1 MLQTIYRGLTGLG
14 GPAIRLLLARRRA
27 AGKEDA
33 QRQGERL
40 GRASGPRPAGPL
52 IWCHAASV
60 GESLSILSL
69 IGQLTSRYPQAAVLV
84 TTGTVTSASL
94 MAARLPERA
103 FHQYV
108 PVDRM
113 PWVRRFLDH
122 WRPDLALWTESEI
135 WPNLLTEMRRR
146 RIPAALLNARMSR
159 RSFEN
164 WRRVPG
170 FIGPLLGAFRL
181 CLAQTEVE
189 AERLLRLGAADV
201 KAVGNLKYSADPLPA
216 EAAAVASL
224 RAALA
229 GRPAWLLASSHPGEE
244 AVAMAAHAAMAPE
257 LPGLLTVIAPRH
269 PHRGPEIAAE
279 IAARGFSV
287 RLRSTGAL
295 PAGNDRFYVADTM
308 GELGLLYRVLPVA
321 CIGGSL
327 IPFGGHNPIEP
338 AQLGCVLVYG
348 PHMTNFSEIT
358 TELED
363 AGGAVRVEDGDD
375 LARTLGRL
383 LADRA
388 ERERLA
394 KGAAE
399 VARDNRA
406 AVDRI
411 LAALA
416 PLLAEAG
423 LRERTS

>member
-1 MLQTIYRGLTGLG
+1 MLQTIYRGLTELG

-40 GRASGPRPAGPL
+40 GLASSPRPAGPL

-69 IGQLTSRYPQAAVLV
+69 VGQLTSRYPQAAVLV
-84 TTGTVTSASL
+84 TTGTVTSAAL
-94 MAARLPERA
+94 MARRLPERA
-103 FHQYV
+103 FHQYA

-135 WPNLLTEMRRR
+135 WPNLLSEMRRR

-164 WRRVPG
+164 WQRVPG
-170 FIGPLLGAFRL
+170 FIGPLLGTFRL
-181 CLAQTEVE
+181 CLAQTRVE
-189 AERLLRLGAADV
+189 AERLGRLGAADV
-201 KAVGNLKYSADPLPA
+201 RAIGNLKYSADPLPA
-216 EAAAVASL
+216 DEKAVAAL

-244 AVAMAAHAAMAPE
+244 AVAAGAHAAMEPG

-279 IAARGFSV
+279 LEARGFAA

-295 PAGNDRFYVADTM
+295 PSAEDRFYVADTM

-327 IPFGGHNPIEP
+327 LPVGGHNPIEP
-338 AQLGCVLVYG
+338 AQLGCALVYG
-348 PHMTNFSEIT
+348 PHMTNFSEVT
-358 TELED
+358 AELEA
-363 AGGAVRVEDGDD
+363 AGGALRVEDEAG
-375 LARTLGRL
+375 LARTVGRL
-383 LADRA
+383 LADGD
-388 ERERLA
+388 ERDRLA
-394 KGAAE
+394 EGAAE
-399 VARDNRA
+399 VARSNRA
-406 AVDRI
+406 AVDRV
-411 LAALA
+411 LDALA

-423 LRERTS
+423 LAK

>member
-1 MLQTIYRGLTGLG
+1 MLQTIYRGLTELG

-33 QRQGERL
+33 QRRGERL
-40 GRASGPRPAGPL
+40 GLASSPRPAGPL

-69 IGQLTSRYPQAAVLV
+69 IGQLTSRYPQARVLV

-146 RIPAALLNARMSR
+146 RIPAALLNARMSK

-170 FIGPLLGAFRL
+170 FIGPLLGTFRL
-181 CLAQTEVE
+181 CLAQTGIE
-189 AERLLRLGAADV
+189 ADRLKRLGASDV
-201 KAVGNLKYSADPLPA
+201 RAVGNLKYSADPLPTD
-216 EAAAVASL
+216 ETAVAAL
-224 RAALA
+224 RSALA

-244 AVAMAAHAAMAPE
+244 AIAAGAHAAMARD

-279 IAARGFSV
+279 LAARGFSA

-295 PAGNDRFYVADTM
+295 PSENDRVYIADTM
-308 GELGLLYRVLPVA
+308 GELGLLYRVLPVS

-327 IPFGGHNPIEP
+327 VPFGGHNPIEP
-338 AQLGCVLVYG
+338 AQLGCTLVYG

-358 TELED
+358 AELEG
-363 AGGAVRVEDGDD
+363 AGGAVRVEGEDG
-375 LARTLGRL
+375 LARTVGRL
-383 LADRA
+383 LADRG

-399 VARDNRA
+399 VARSNRA
-406 AVDRI
+406 AVERV

-423 LRERTS
+423 LQEGAP